1 MAGIAAD
8 PARSY
13 ARFALVARPLN
24 PSFARCIAGADPGA
38 GPGARAGPAAGPGS
52 RPEGVGREGEGEGE
66 GEGGGGG
73 GRDAGERAAE
83 ASGDDQ
89 ARRRRDGSGD
99 GDRDDAQ
106 ANDDHTGIEQARG
119 AQAVPRER
127 LGPRTMGN
135 DNPKL
140 KQRGHDAIR
149 DGEERYWK
157 RISTP

>member
-1 MAGIAAD
+1 MQAACIIIFITD
-8 PARSY
+8 SAQ
-13 ARFALVARPLN
+13 L
-24 PSFARCIAGADPGA
+24 PSSVQGCIIIFIT
-38 GPGARAGPAAGPGS
+38 
-52 RPEGVGREGEGEGE
+52 
-66 GEGGGGG
+66 
-73 GRDAGERAAE
+73 DAGERAAE

>member
-52 RPEGVGREGEGEGE
+52 RPEG
-66 GEGGGGG
+66 
-73 GRDAGERAAE
+73 DAGERAAE